1 MTIRSVALAVTLT
14 ALVVSALG
22 SAALSASELPSEA
35 PVGPPASAAVDPA
48 DFSAT
53 VDNPW
58 FPLVPGTTL
67 RYEGTTEGKA
77 LVDVFEVTH
86 ETALIDDVPC
96 VVIRDTVME
105 DGTVVEETVD
115 WYSQDL
121 AGNVWYFGEDT
132 RTLGDEGNI
141 VSTEGTWQAGVDGA
155 QPGIFMPAEPRVG
168 QSFQQESYPGHAE
181 DWFVVLQAGVPVEV
195 PYGSFPDAMVTGE
208 WTPLE
213 PDVLGEKVY
222 ARGIGLVRELDVA
235 GSDEVLE
242 LVRVTT
248 P

>member
-1 MTIRSVALAVTLT
+1 MTIRSAALAVSLATGLVT
-14 ALVVSALG
+14 ALDSAGL
-22 SAALSASELPSEA
+22 AASPLPSEVPA
-35 PVGPPASAAVDPA
+35 NPMASAVIDPA

-67 RYEGTTEGKA
+67 KYRGSTEGRA
-77 LVDVFEVTH
+77 LVDVFEVTR
-86 ETALIDDVPC
+86 ETAIIDGVPC
-96 VVIRDTVME
+96 VVIRDTVTE
-105 DGTVVEETVD
+105 AGQVVEQTVD
-115 WYSQDL
+115 WYTQDRL
-121 AGNVWYFGEDT
+121 GNVWYFGEET
-132 RTLGDEGNI
+132 RTLDAKGN
-141 VSTEGTWQAGVDGA
+141 VLSTEGTWQAGVDGA
-155 QPGIFMPAEPRVG
+155 QPGIFMPAEPQVG

-181 DWFVVLQAGVPVEV
+181 DWFVVLQMGVPVTV
-195 PYGSFPDAMVTGE
+195 PYGAFPGALVTAE

-213 PDVLGEKVY
+213 PGMLGEKVY
-222 ARGIGLVRELDVA
+222 VKGIGLVKELDVT